1 MGHATHKR
9 IVETEGFEFDDT
21 STAAELE
28 PDAVLRC
35 LEGAPSDDDAG
46 DPIRGVLVAVTLGA
60 GFWVVLVGSYLL
72 LF

>member
-35 LEGAPSDDDAG
+35 LEGAPRDDDAG
-46 DPIRGVLVAVTLGA
+46 YPNRGVLEAEPNGA
-60 GFWVVLVGSYLL
+60 GIWVQLVGSYLQ